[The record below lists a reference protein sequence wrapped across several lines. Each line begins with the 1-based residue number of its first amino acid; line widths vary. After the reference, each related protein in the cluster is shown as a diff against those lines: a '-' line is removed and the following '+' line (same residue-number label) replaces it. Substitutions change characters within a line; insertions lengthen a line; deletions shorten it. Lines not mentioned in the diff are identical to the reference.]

1 MKRFLST
8 IAFLFLSP
16 VVVYAL
22 GLGDVVVN
30 SALNQPLDGKI
41 ELLSPSPDD
50 LDSLKIGLADSNAF
64 AKAGIDRPFSLSK
77 LKFNLRRSVDDGDD
91 YISISTQAAIQE
103 PFLNFLIE
111 ATWANGRILR
121 EYTILLDPPSY
132 DFRTRMENTVNTEE
146 VAVSTIQ
153 DSTTEYTSEQ
163 SKTPSQITNY
173 VGGNYGPTVRADTL
187 SEIAYKTRPDKSISL
202 DQMMMAIYRANPE
215 AFINQNINGL
225 KGGYVLDIPDE
236 AAIYE
241 LTAAEARRKVRSQH
255 AAWGDVIFEE
265 GAVSNEQTQLVN
277 EIDVD
282 KQKNEVT
289 NEIEQ
294 ADPELRLVVAD
305 DGAQAT
311 QETGESEPTKSND
324 LLVAEETIETLTQ
337 ENIELKARLKELETL
352 VAQLQP
358 LLNLKDDELAAY
370 QTQLAAKA
378 DTSTIQE
385 DGEVEAAS
393 PDILNEPVTDET
405 TVKDTTETE
414 LDPFEEEV
422 VAETELDP
430 FEEEVVAETELD
442 PFEEEVVA
450 ETEAAEEISESSAK
464 DEEYTESVKRDAAL
478 VQEVLSPFESII
490 SKVKNILMSKFG
502 LALLAILLLLLVL
515 LRFRKEP
522 AETVVIEPIDDDE
535 LAEINKE
542 VTGLMDDAAATQSS
556 EDAIGSEDETIIAV
570 QEAQLTDDE
579 PSEQEQSAEFS
590 IDEVNTY
597 IAFEQYDEAEKSVR
611 RGIQNDPNNEELH
624 LKLLEVFYNS
634 GNEGEYEKTARVVND
649 KFGNSGETWDKTVTM
664 WKEMT
669 DSPLS
674 IADDGSEDETIVVGT
689 PDDGSED
696 ETIVVGTPDDGS
708 EDETIVVGTPDD
720 GSEDETV
727 IADSAT
733 DNEASI
739 DLEVP
744 ATEEDEGI
752 EIDIGQQET
761 DNEASIDL
769 EVPATEE
776 DEGIEIDIG
785 QQDDDFEIDLSVPE
799 DDKVDNDEIVAE
811 EEASNELE
819 KTEFN
824 LSIDDINTD
833 ADDEIADTGDI
844 EKEDDIGEI
853 EFEISEDDEESE
865 PNEKNQEDSHA
876 AFVEQVAE
884 SEDLTTEDVVATK
897 LDLAKAYVEVS
908 DNENAKIIL
917 EEVLAEGDEDQRKQA
932 QTLLDQI

>member
-289 NEIEQ
+289 NEIAQ
-294 ADPELRLVVAD
+294 ADPELR
-305 DGAQAT
+305 
-311 QETGESEPTKSND
+311 
-324 LLVAEETIETLTQ
+324 
-337 ENIELKARLKELETL
+337 
-352 VAQLQP
+352 
-358 LLNLKDDELAAY
+358 
-370 QTQLAAKA
+370 
-378 DTSTIQE
+378 
-385 DGEVEAAS
+385 
-393 PDILNEPVTDET
+393 
-405 TVKDTTETE
+405 
-414 LDPFEEEV
+414 
-422 VAETELDP
+422 
-430 FEEEVVAETELD
+430 
-442 PFEEEVVA
+442 
-450 ETEAAEEISESSAK
+450 
-464 DEEYTESVKRDAAL
+464 
-478 VQEVLSPFESII
+478 
-490 SKVKNILMSKFG
+490 
-502 LALLAILLLLLVL
+502 
-515 LRFRKEP
+515 
-522 AETVVIEPIDDDE
+522 
-535 LAEINKE
+535 
-542 VTGLMDDAAATQSS
+542 
-556 EDAIGSEDETIIAV
+556 
-570 QEAQLTDDE
+570 
-579 PSEQEQSAEFS
+579 
-590 IDEVNTY
+590 
-597 IAFEQYDEAEKSVR
+597 
-611 RGIQNDPNNEELH
+611 
-624 LKLLEVFYNS
+624 
-634 GNEGEYEKTARVVND
+634 
-649 KFGNSGETWDKTVTM
+649 
-664 WKEMT
+664 
-669 DSPLS
+669 
-674 IADDGSEDETIVVGT
+674 
-689 PDDGSED
+689 
-696 ETIVVGTPDDGS
+696 
-708 EDETIVVGTPDD
+708 
-720 GSEDETV
+720 
-727 IADSAT
+727 
-733 DNEASI
+733 
-739 DLEVP
+739 
-744 ATEEDEGI
+744 
-752 EIDIGQQET
+752 
-761 DNEASIDL
+761 
-769 EVPATEE
+769 
-776 DEGIEIDIG
+776 
-785 QQDDDFEIDLSVPE
+785 
-799 DDKVDNDEIVAE
+799 
-811 EEASNELE
+811 
-819 KTEFN
+819 
-824 LSIDDINTD
+824 
-833 ADDEIADTGDI
+833 
-844 EKEDDIGEI
+844 
-853 EFEISEDDEESE
+853 
-865 PNEKNQEDSHA
+865 
-876 AFVEQVAE
+876 
-884 SEDLTTEDVVATK
+884 
-897 LDLAKAYVEVS
+897 
-908 DNENAKIIL
+908 
-917 EEVLAEGDEDQRKQA
+917 
-932 QTLLDQI
+932 